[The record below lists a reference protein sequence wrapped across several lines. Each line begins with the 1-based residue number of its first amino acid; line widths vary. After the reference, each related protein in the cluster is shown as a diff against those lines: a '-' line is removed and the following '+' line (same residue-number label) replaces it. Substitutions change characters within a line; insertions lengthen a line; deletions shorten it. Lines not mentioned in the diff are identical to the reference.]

1 MKPATAHSPSRA
13 LPATLPA
20 PLIGTSLMVAD
31 ADAVVEA
38 EVLSLEVDAA
48 VLDALVVMTTVL
60 VMLPVGAATA
70 VLFCGKTT

>member
-1 MKPATAHSPSRA
+1 M
-13 LPATLPA
+13 
-20 PLIGTSLMVAD
+20 
-31 ADAVVEA
+31 VEA